1 LELEMF
7 SSAFECEVWFKAVM
21 IELKMLDR
29 NPPPLREI
37 KSVLLEHLS
46 EKTHKALRHLKDD
59 SDWEEWL
66 DLSLKVDCLIRLE
79 NEHGVSL
86 RVGVDV
92 TWNPEE
98 VWRKLRLIQSRS
110 FQVARQKLEIAKHWI
125 VLVNPNHLPGKD
137 WIIDRFYD
145 EVDTSEQIAV
155 IKF

>member
-1 LELEMF
+1 MF
-7 SSAFECEVWFKAVM
+7 NLGFECEVWFKAVM
-21 IELKMLDR
+21 ISLKMLDR
-29 NPPPLREI
+29 TPPSFEEI

-46 EKTHKALRHLKDD
+46 SKTHKALRHLKDE

-79 NEHGVSL
+79 NEHGDSL

-98 VWRKLRLIQSRS
+98 VWRKLLLIQSRP
-110 FQVARQKLEIAKHWI
+110 FQVAREKLGIAKHWI
-125 VLVNPNHLPGKD
+125 VLVQPHHLPETD
-137 WIIDRFYD
+137 LIVDRFYN
-145 EVDTSEQIAV
+145 EVDESHEIAV